1 MDMAARLSRCLGVL
15 LFCVSLPV
23 FAATTTVRVINY
35 KNTLFGDPCYNIT
48 VTITDT
54 CSISGTSI
62 SCNRVATSSPQSC
75 ASNFYGS
82 ASSTTATAMTSV
94 YWLKDSQGYYVD
106 GVVCALAGT
115 GESCWRVTK
124 NGSANLPSFNTL
136 TPYPIADTDGD
147 GVNDFADNCQLVA
160 NPDQLDTDNDYQ
172 GNACDDNDDNDCAL
186 DRIDPEPLNAAN
198 CKFWPLDSGYRG
210 SSVTE
215 AATVQ

>member
-1 MDMAARLSRCLGVL
+1 MDMAARLSRYLGVL
-15 LFCVSLPV
+15 LFCFSLPAL
-23 FAATTTVRVINY
+23 AATTTVHIF
-35 KNTLFGDPCYNIT
+35 TSMATSDFSSPCYRVKVT
-48 VTITDT
+48 VTDT

-75 ASNFYGS
+75 SSHIYGS
-82 ASSTTATAMTSV
+82 ASATSASPMSSV
-94 YWLKDSQGYYVD
+94 YWLKDKYGEYVD
-106 GVVCALAGT
+106 GGVVCAAVT
-115 GESCWRVTK
+115 NGETCWK
-124 NGSANLPSFNTL
+124 IGNYYFFNTL

-147 GVNDFADNCQLVA
+147 GVNDLADNCQFVA
-160 NPDQLDTDNDYQ
+160 NQDQLDTDSDYQ

-186 DRIDPEPLNAAN
+186 DRVDPEPLNAAN